1 MLTGWEGG
9 VDRKDDSKIGVGIF
23 QSNLYDSTPELEF
36 LDINLT
42 KDRVFCAMLFTG
54 PSTGGCFKNPYKK
67 TAKQKKIESIGQ

>member
-36 LDINLT
+36 LDINWTLN
-42 KDRVFCAMLFTG
+42 MLFTG
-54 PSTGGCFKNPYKK
+54 PSTGRCLKNPYKK
-67 TAKQKKIESIGQ
+67 TAKQKIESIGRLL